1 MNDDKWTMLFTP
13 FRTRTEVRNTL
24 ATTLAGLTVI
34 PRGAAAIPAEIEGLA
49 TGNDREVMESLGR
62 IKAFCESLKGSD
74 KKSVVASIAR
84 DMHELIAG
92 ALETMKKLPPEPIK
106 PADLVAARQVRRA

>member
-1 MNDDKWTMLFTP
+1 MNDAKWTMLFSP

-24 ATTLAGLTVI
+24 ATTLAGLTVM
-34 PRGAAAIPAEIEGLA
+34 PAGSAAFPAEINALA

-62 IKAFCESLKGSD
+62 VKAFCESLKGAD

-84 DMHELIAG
+84 DMYELFSG

-106 PADLVAARQVRRA
+106 PVELVAARQVRRA